1 MNGPSTNGFGADSLS
16 PTPGVAALN
25 DLEVVPFYSVME
37 FSSPDIGIA
46 LEAADETSLD
56 ALDYGVIRMKLDG
69 LVVAYNAYESR
80 VAGLSPARVLG
91 KNFFTE
97 VAPCTNNFMVAS
109 RFEEC
114 AVLDEQ
120 LPYVFT
126 LKMRPRKVELR
137 LVKARDSASQ
147 YILVRPR

>member
-1 MNGPSTNGFGADSLS
+1 
-16 PTPGVAALN
+16 
-25 DLEVVPFYSVME
+25 ME
-37 FSSPDIGIA
+37 FSDLDIGAA
-46 LEAADETSLD
+46 LEVADEASLD
-56 ALDYGVIRMKLDG
+56 ALDFGVIRMKLDG
-69 LVVAYNAYESR
+69 LVVGYNAWESR
-80 VAGLSPARVLG
+80 AAGLSHARVVG

-114 AVLDEQ
+114 PILDEQ

-137 LVKARDSASQ
+137 LVKARESASQ